1 MVMTIEDYI
10 SINKNKIDREWD
22 QLSIQLNELAD
33 RANQQMARK
42 EISFHSDV
50 KLLGYLSEMLSS
62 SEGDILEI
70 GVWKG
75 KSLFFMERFSEFGSI
90 IGIDPCEFQNQ
101 ITEIN
106 FFKDSLKSKI
116 CIIQNYSELALPELL
131 KMSTQLK
138 LLHIDGGH
146 LEKNVI
152 WDFQLYSPLLKT
164 GGFLVFDDY
173 SDSKFSP
180 QVGPTVDLLK
190 KHGYFKDFQIIGIIR
205 DFPNSYVL
213 QKN

>member
-1 MVMTIEDYI
+1 MTIEEYI
-10 SINKNKIDREWD
+10 SINKSKMDREWD
-22 QLSIQLNELAD
+22 QLSIQLIALAD
-33 RANQQMARK
+33 GTNQQMARK
-42 EISFHSDV
+42 ELSFHSDV
-50 KLLGYLSEMLSS
+50 KLLGYLSKMLSS
-62 SEGDILEI
+62 TEGDILEI

-75 KSLFFMERFSEFGSI
+75 KSLFFMERFSELGSI

-106 FFKDSLKSKI
+106 FFKDSLESKV

-152 WDFQLYSPLLKT
+152 WDFLLYSPLLKT

-173 SDSKFSP
+173 NDSKFSP

-190 KHGYFKDFQIIGIIR
+190 KHGYFKDFQIIGTTR

>member
-1 MVMTIEDYI
+1 M
-10 SINKNKIDREWD
+10 DREWD
-22 QLSIQLNELAD
+22 QLSIQLIALAD
-33 RANQQMARK
+33 GTNQQMARK
-42 EISFHSDV
+42 ELSFHSDV
-50 KLLGYLSEMLSS
+50 KLLGYLSKMLSS
-62 SEGDILEI
+62 TEGDILEI

-75 KSLFFMERFSEFGSI
+75 KSLFFMERFSELGSI

-106 FFKDSLKSKI
+106 FFKDSLESKV

-152 WDFQLYSPLLKT
+152 WDFLLYSPLLKT

-173 SDSKFSP
+173 NDSKFSP

-190 KHGYFKDFQIIGIIR
+190 KHGYFKDFQIIGTTR